1 MLNLVNF
8 IELVNSTYPNLSGED
23 KERVA
28 KWAFNEY
35 NEHFQYELK
44 TLINVAIYQMKILP
58 KEEIVEFN
66 LPLPKEENDTPD

>member
-28 KWAFNEY
+28 KWAFKEY
-35 NEHFQYELK
+35 SEHFQYELK
-44 TLINVAIYQMKILP
+44 TLINVAI
-58 KEEIVEFN
+58 
-66 LPLPKEENDTPD
+66 

>member
-35 NEHFQYELK
+35 NEHFQYEIK
-44 TLINVAIYQMKILP
+44 TLINVAIWQMKILSR
-58 KEEIVEFN
+58 EEIVEFN
-66 LPLPKEENDTPD
+66 PPLPEEENDTLD

>member
-35 NEHFQYELK
+35 NEHFQYEIK
-44 TLINVAIYQMKILP
+44 TLINVAIWQMKILP

-66 LPLPKEENDTPD
+66 SPQMTEENDTPN

>member
-28 KWAFNEY
+28 KWAFKEY

-44 TLINVAIYQMKILP
+44 TLINVAIYQMRILP
-58 KEEIVEFN
+58 KVEIVEFIA
-66 LPLPKEENDTPD
+66 PQMTEENDTLD